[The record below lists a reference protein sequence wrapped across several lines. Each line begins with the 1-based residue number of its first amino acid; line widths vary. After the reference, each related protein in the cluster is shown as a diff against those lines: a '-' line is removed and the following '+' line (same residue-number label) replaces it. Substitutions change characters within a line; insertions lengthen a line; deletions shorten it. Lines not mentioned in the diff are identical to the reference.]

1 MKLFSR
7 IALAIA
13 ILACISA
20 CFFASQLGA
29 NRNSLRAEK
38 DSLIA
43 DKAKLDKDVAAARTE
58 LATTKQEWEK
68 TKEDL
73 TTTQGALASSKVT
86 LATKTQEADTLKAA
100 LSGKAA
106 ELDQAKAERDTA
118 QQAIKN
124 FDDSLKKAGLDD
136 IGKVDQLREKI
147 TTLSE
152 ENQILGQ
159 QLGSARTESA
169 ALKQQLVELST
180 TPANLRGR
188 IAAVQ
193 DSWGFVVIDVGRD
206 QRVQTNADFIV
217 SRGDKMVAKVHVR
230 KVGENTSVAE
240 ILPGFPKNQP
250 QVGDTVVH
258 D

>member
-13 ILACISA
+13 IVACISA
-20 CFFASQLGA
+20 CFFANQLGA
-29 NRNSLRAEK
+29 NRNGLRAEK
-38 DSLIA
+38 DSLIV
-43 DKAKLDKDVAAARTE
+43 DKAKLEKDVAAARTE
-58 LATTKQEWEK
+58 VATTKQEWEK

-100 LSGKAA
+100 LTGKSS

-118 QQAIKN
+118 QQAVKN

-159 QLGSARTESA
+159 QLGSVRTESA
-169 ALKQQLVELST
+169 ALKQQLVEQST
-180 TPANLRGR
+180 TPVNLRGR

-250 QVGDTVVH
+250 QVGDTVVR